1 MTNAPD
7 VLQPHHRRML
17 IEGSAILPEVIEER
31 GYCSETVKARL
42 HEKGFGRAQQLVPG
56 MLIPIH
62 GVTGNIEMYQHRP
75 DSPRTKK
82 GKKIKYE
89 TPFGSRLVLD
99 VPPRVLPHLGDPN
112 QPLFFTEGS
121 KKADS
126 IVSQGGRA
134 LGLMGVYGFRG
145 QNEWGGKTLLTDFES
160 VALNDR
166 QFFLAF
172 DSDAMTKFEVYRA
185 LERFSALLKRRDAR
199 VSVVYFPDG
208 PNGEKWGAD
217 DFLAAGHTLDDL
229 RDLAEPRLRVP
240 PDLVLPRYEAT
251 PAGMIWRKQTK
262 DGPVEVP
269 LSNFTAR
276 IVADVTEDDGVET
289 RRFFEVEVDL

>member
-1 MTNAPD
+1 MPTAHD
-7 VLQPHHRRML
+7 VLQPHHRAML

-99 VPPRVLPHLGDPN
+99 VPPRVRPHLGDPN
-112 QPLFFTEGS
+112 EPLFFTEGS

-126 IVSQGGRA
+126 IVSQGGLA

-145 QNEWGGKTLLTDFES
+145 TNELGGKTLLTDFES

-172 DSDAMTKFEVYRA
+172 DSDVMTKFEVYRA
-185 LERFSALLKRRDAR
+185 LERFLGILKRRAAH
-199 VSVVYFPDG
+199 VSVIYLPDG

-240 PDLVLPRYEAT
+240 PDLVLPPYDAT
-251 PAGMIWRKQTK
+251 ERGMIWRKPTN
-262 DGPVEVP
+262 DGPVEIR
-269 LSNFTAR
+269 LSNFTAK
-276 IVADVTEDDGVET
+276 IVADVTENDGVET
-289 RRFFEVEVDL
+289 RRFFEVEAEL

>member
-1 MTNAPD
+1 MPTAHD
-7 VLQPHHRRML
+7 VLQPHHRATL

-126 IVSQGGRA
+126 IVSHGGHA
-134 LGLMGVYGFRG
+134 LALMGVYGFRG
-145 QNEWGGKTLLTDFES
+145 TNELGGKTLLTDFES

-166 QFFLAF
+166 RLFLAF
-172 DSDAMTKFEVYRA
+172 DSDVMTKFEVYRA

-217 DFLAAGHTLDDL
+217 DFLAAGHTLADL

-240 PDLVLPRYEAT
+240 ADLALPPYEAT
-251 PAGMIWRKQTK
+251 PAGMIWRKPTK
-262 DGPVEVP
+262 DGPVETR
-269 LSNFTAR
+269 LSNFTAK
-276 IVADVTEDDGVET
+276 IVADVTENDGVET
-289 RRFFEVEVDL
+289 RRFFEVEAEL